1 MLCSHCPVNG
11 SSGCLHITM
20 YLAVMLQASWHTAE
34 GNSGSKGSYIKSW
47 CITKITHMGHTSEF
61 PFGIYWWTLK
71 NPKNQNFGK
80 RKKKQKKNNNNNK
93 KYWRYHHFTQVYQK
107 PQLGTAPEIWS
118 DTFFLSLRAIFC
130 LLSSPFPNTP
140 ENQNLKKKKK
150 SSGDV
155 IILKLCNKKHNQM
168 MYAYSNMECDRHN
181 FLSF

>member
-1 MLCSHCPVNG
+1 
-11 SSGCLHITM
+11 M
-20 YLAVMLQASWHTAE
+20 YYKNHTHGAHLRISFWHLLMNFE
-34 GNSGSKGSYIKSW
+34 KPK
-47 CITKITHMGHTSEF
+47 KSEF
-61 PFGIYWWTLK
+61 
-71 NPKNQNFGK
+71 
-80 RKKKQKKNNNNNK
+80 RKKEKKKNNNNNNNNK
-93 KYWRYHHFTQVYQK
+93 KYWRYHHFTHVYQK